1 MDFLGFDAIR
11 AGLKEAEGAAMPE
24 LVILRFDASD
34 GGRIVI
40 LEDDGRTAY
49 AYLLARGVVVS
60 SVWLY
65 NVAEAPILADWSLD
79 AKSPLLNPRAYCNP
93 AASVRIRSTSQVE
106 CTWFA
111 SGVEI
116 AIDGL
121 LWACLKQG
129 SAPGWSRGAAVGGPL
144 AKPFPSGLASP

>member
-1 MDFLGFDAIR
+1 MEFLDFR
-11 AGLKEAEGAAMPE
+11 SVRRMLKEADASSMPE
-24 LVILRFDASD
+24 LVVYRFDAPD
-34 GGRIVI
+34 RDRFVV

-49 AYLLARGVVVS
+49 AYLLAKGDVVS

-65 NVAEAPILADWSLD
+65 NVVDAPILVDWGLD
-79 AKSPLLNPRAYCNP
+79 AKLPLLNPRAYCNP

-129 SAPGWSRGAAVGGPL
+129 AAPGWSRGAALAGPL
-144 AKPFPSGLASP
+144 AKPLL